1 MDFTY
6 TVNNLP
12 LFGGVV
18 IVLVI
23 LLTSGGEFFSFL
35 GGGVASLPQGG
46 YRYYAGRDTVL
57 YLYQQKGNGKVRA
70 YILEGPPP
78 DGFKLHRSRAGM
90 YVVISA
96 GSSAEAEMILERAYG
111 R

>member
-12 LFGGVV
+12 LFGGILILLVV
-18 IVLVI
+18 
-23 LLTSGGEFFSFL
+23 LLTSGGEIFS
-35 GGGVASLPQGG
+35 GGGAGLPKDG

-57 YLYQQKGNGKVRA
+57 YLYQQNGKVRA

-96 GSSAEAEMILERAYG
+96 GSPAQAEIILESAYG
-111 R
+111 K

>member
-12 LFGGVV
+12 LFGGILILLVV
-18 IVLVI
+18 
-23 LLTSGGEFFSFL
+23 LLTSGGEIFSFL
-35 GGGVASLPQGG
+35 GGGGAGLPKGG

-57 YLYQQKGNGKVRA
+57 YLYQQNGKVRA

-96 GSSAEAEMILERAYG
+96 GSAAEAEIILERAY
-111 R
+111 RR